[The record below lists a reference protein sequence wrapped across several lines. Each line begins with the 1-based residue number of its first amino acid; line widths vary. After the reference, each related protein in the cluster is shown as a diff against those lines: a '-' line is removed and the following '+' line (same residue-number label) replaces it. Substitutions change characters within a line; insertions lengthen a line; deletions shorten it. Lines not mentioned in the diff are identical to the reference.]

1 MISNLRRGVHSL
13 QVRMAC
19 ADSSREYEHVK
30 WPSSQKQLHGDCH
43 GLQMKRG
50 VHIETGAGSKKTEV
64 EMVTGNLFGL
74 SRCGARSEDLQLFC
88 SCMNKIKMRR
98 LIKYLSS

>member
-50 VHIETGAGSKKTEV
+50 GFILRQEQEAKKQKSKW
-64 EMVTGNLFGL
+64 
-74 SRCGARSEDLQLFC
+74 
-88 SCMNKIKMRR
+88 
-98 LIKYLSS
+98 